1 MIVLN
6 CAASPSNVPYRSYIQ
21 DMTRFIAATATALAL
36 GLSTPAFAQDD
47 EAKDGLSLMEE
58 GARMLFEGLAQEM
71 APAMQDLRDL
81 ARDLEPGM
89 RAFVAEMGPALA
101 DILGQIEDISNYHPP
116 EMLPNGDIIIR
127 KKTPAEM
134 VIPNEDEEIE
144 I

>member
-1 MIVLN
+1 
-6 CAASPSNVPYRSYIQ
+6 
-21 DMTRFIAATATALAL
+21 
-36 GLSTPAFAQDD
+36 
-47 EAKDGLSLMEE
+47 
-58 GARMLFEGLAQEM
+58 
-71 APAMQDLRDL
+71 
-81 ARDLEPGM
+81 
-89 RAFVAEMGPALA
+89 VAEMGPALA